1 MFSAIRTIYH
11 GDSHA
16 KPIFDPPYT
25 PEEAQLLDHLH
36 RAMGE
41 TAAKQLEW
49 EIFAFTTHH
58 EEDAFRQGV
67 RLGLRLAQELAEDG
81 QSS

>member
-25 PEEAQLLDHLH
+25 PEEERVVTQLQALGEAAADLRWSLFVLVTEAQ
-36 RAMGE
+36 E
-41 TAAKQLEW
+41 Q
-49 EIFAFTTHH
+49 
-58 EEDAFRQGV
+58 AFRQGV
-67 RLGLRLAQELAEDG
+67 RIGLNLAQELTDPDDYL
-81 QSS
+81 

>member
-41 TAAKQLEW
+41 TA
-49 EIFAFTTHH
+49 EIGRASCR
-58 EEDAFRQGV
+58 ERV
-67 RLGLRLAQELAEDG
+67 
-81 QSS
+81 